1 MRKAKSIALGT
12 SAGLAIGAMAGILFA
27 PHKGSE
33 TRQII
38 IDKRDDYLNKRKLE
52 RAKKEAEKLVHKGKT
67 KYDDFR
73 SEIKAAASDYKQS
86 TV

>member
-1 MRKAKSIALGT
+1 MRKGKSIALGT
-12 SAGLAIGAMAGILFA
+12 TAGLAIGAVAGILFA

-52 RAKKEAEKLVHKGKT
+52 NAKKEAEKLAQKGKA
-67 KYDDFR
+67 KYDTFR
-73 SEIKAAASDYKQS
+73 KETKNAASDLKDT